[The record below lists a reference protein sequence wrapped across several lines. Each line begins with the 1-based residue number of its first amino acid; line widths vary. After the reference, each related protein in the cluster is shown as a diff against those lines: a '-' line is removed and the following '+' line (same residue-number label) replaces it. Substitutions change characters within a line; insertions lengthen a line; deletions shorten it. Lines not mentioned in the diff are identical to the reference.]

1 VLTELVPGVAVATA
15 ELYTTTS
22 TVVSGAD
29 GGCLL
34 IDPAVTVADL
44 AGLAAAL
51 ADLRLTP
58 RAGFSTHPHWD
69 HVLWSRELGG
79 DVPRYAAP
87 AAASAARAGRD
98 ALFEQAERE
107 DPGHDRD
114 LLGRLVALEAD
125 AIAWQGPQARVITH
139 NGHELGHS
147 AVFLPDSGVLV
158 AGDMLSD
165 IEMPLLDTDSA
176 GAVGDYRAGLTLLAG
191 VEGVSWVI
199 PGHGHVG
206 DAAEFRRRLDADR
219 RYLERLVAG
228 RPFTDPRIAQ
238 GPQWLRAAHD
248 RQVEHVARHAG
259 PL

>member
-1 VLTELVPGVAVATA
+1 MMLTEVVPGVAVATA
-15 ELYTTTS
+15 ELYTTT
-22 TVVSGAD
+22 TTAVSGAG

-51 ADLRLTP
+51 ADARLTP

-87 AAASAARAGRD
+87 VAASTSRTIRD
-98 ALFEQAERE
+98 AMFRRAEQEA
-107 DPGHDRD
+107 PGHDRD
-114 LLGRLVALEAD
+114 LFGRLVALEAD
-125 AIAWQGPQARVITH
+125 AIPWEGPRARVITH
-139 NGHELGHS
+139 NGHEGGHS

-165 IEMPLLDTDSA
+165 IEMPLLDIDSA
-176 GAVGDYRAGLTLLAG
+176 DAVGDYRAGLTLLAG
-191 VEGVSWVI
+191 VEGVRWVV

-206 DAAEFRRRLDADR
+206 DAGQFRRRLDADN
-219 RYLERLVAG
+219 RYLDQLAAG
-228 RPFTDPRIAQ
+228 RPITDPRIAQ
-238 GPQWLRAAHD
+238 GPQWLRDAHD
-248 RQVEHVARHAG
+248 RQMEHVARTR
-259 PL
+259 